1 MKKLYFISG
10 TMGVGKSTI
19 CNKLKQELPR
29 CVFLDGD
36 NCWNMHPFIVNQE
49 TIDMVLDNICH
60 LLNNFLQCSI
70 YDNVVFC
77 WVMHKQEIID
87 SILNQINLENCKLIN
102 ITLIADEKTI
112 YKRLSKDIKDG
123 IRTDDVINRSLER
136 IPLYN
141 RLDTIKINTINKSI
155 DEIVLEIKNI

>member
-141 RLDTIKINTINKSI
+141 SLDTIKINTINKSI